1 MVKSPHKKKSSMYS
15 TNLDQSA
22 DNAATTGEQTATDA
36 LPFARCIRWMILG
49 EQTLAAL
56 FLFLI
61 VSTMGAQVF
70 ARYFFGAPFS
80 WSEEVARLA
89 LIWMTFMAAAFVMAE
104 GRHITVDVLSPRL
117 SVRGQ
122 LWMEC
127 LSHCIV
133 AGACV
138 LLLVGGSRFV
148 WYVGKVGSPSLGI
161 PMSYWYGAVELG
173 LMLMAVHSIINLL
186 QVMATGQP
194 TAREGMVEEEAFHL
208 ELEPSE

>member
-1 MVKSPHKKKSSMYS
+1 M
-15 TNLDQSA
+15 NAADDLNSA
-22 DNAATTGEQTATDA
+22 DATITNDQAGDSANA
-36 LPFARCIRWMILG
+36 LPFAQCVRWMSVA

-56 FLFLI
+56 FLFVI

-80 WSEEVARLA
+80 SSEEVARIA

-122 LWMEC
+122 MRLEC
-127 LSHCIV
+127 LSHGIV
-133 AGACV
+133 TAAC
-138 LLLVGGSRFV
+138 LLLLIGGSRFV

-161 PMSYWYGAVELG
+161 PMSWWYGAVGVG
-173 LMLMAVHSIINLL
+173 LSLMAIHSIVNLL
-186 QVMATGQP
+186 QVLATGQP
-194 TAREGMVEEEAFHL
+194 TARESVVEEDAFHL
-208 ELEPSE
+208 ELEQGE

>member
-1 MVKSPHKKKSSMYS
+1 M
-15 TNLDQSA
+15 NSA
-22 DNAATTGEQTATDA
+22 DHDPSAATTNAANDVSPTAK
-36 LPFARCIRWMILG
+36 PFARLVRWMSLG

-56 FLFLI
+56 FLFAI

-89 LIWMTFMAAAFVMAE
+89 LIWMTFIAAAFVMAE
-104 GRHITVDVLSPRL
+104 GRHITVDVLSHRL

-122 LWMEC
+122 LWLEC
-127 LSHCIV
+127 LSHGIV
-133 AGACV
+133 AGTCL

-161 PMSYWYGAVELG
+161 PMSWWYGAVGVG
-173 LMLMAVHSIINLL
+173 LLLMTFHSILNLL
-186 QVMATGQP
+186 QVLATGRP
-194 TAREGMVEEEAFHL
+194 TARDGVVEEEGFHL
-208 ELEPSE
+208 EMEQGE